1 MKKWP
6 SIVLVVLFSVLTHN
20 SLQTEGYATLTIT
33 VVDVYGDSIDDA
45 RISIGYVH
53 PQDDDIDITDQ
64 FTKRGTTTF
73 NLEAEREYTITVSK
87 AGFSPY
93 TGSIELEEDT
103 SISVTLEYAQS
114 VPTLH
119 MKRYSISPQEVGP
132 GEQFQLYVVVEN
144 EGTGDALNVKITF
157 DASEDFSPVQ
167 PSSSAYFSRLDTN
180 DITSATQLFVVSGEA
195 LSGVYDLTLTITYQD
210 AAGDSYTVQET
221 VGISIL
227 RKPMVKL
234 LNVDYPAE
242 VEQGELFT
250 FSVEVANI
258 GRFEVNGLYLEVES
272 DLDWEYYSYYIGS
285 LEAGDFDTFVS
296 EIVPESPGEHTFT
309 VKVAFVD
316 DFNREHTTQE
326 SFSVSVQEKVTE
338 TLPPQQEEGLW
349 QRFIAFLKSLLGLE

>member
-20 SLQTEGYATLTIT
+20 SLQAEGYATLTIT
-33 VVDVYGDSIDDA
+33 VVDVYGGSIDDA
-45 RISIGYVH
+45 RISVNYVY
-53 PQDDDIDITDQ
+53 PQDDDTDIADQ
-64 FTKRGTTTF
+64 FTQRGTATF
-73 NLEAEREYTITVSK
+73 NLEAEREYRVTVSK
-87 AGFSPY
+87 AGFLPY
-93 TGSIELEEDT
+93 TESIELEEDT
-103 SISVTLEYAQS
+103 TLSITLEYAQS
-114 VPTLH
+114 APVLH
-119 MKRYSISPQEVGP
+119 MKRYSVSPQEVGP
-132 GEQFQLYVVVEN
+132 GEQFQVYVVVEN
-144 EGTGDALNVKITF
+144 EGTGDALNVKVTF
-157 DASEDFSPVQ
+157 DAAQDFSPVQ

-180 DITSATQLFVVSGEA
+180 GITSVAQSFVVSGEA
-195 LSGVYDLTLTITYQD
+195 LSGVYDLTLIITYQD
-210 AAGDSYTVQET
+210 AAGSSYTVQET

-227 RKPMVKL
+227 RKPLVKL

-242 VEQGELFT
+242 AEQGEPFT
-250 FSVEVANI
+250 ISIEIANT

-272 DLDWEYYSYYIGS
+272 DLNWEYYSYYIGS

-296 EIVPESPGEHTFT
+296 EIVSESPGEYTFT
-309 VKVAFVD
+309 ITVAFVD